1 MGVKAMSHF
10 DINDWTDFARG
21 CATGPDRAQMQAH
34 LEDGCRRC
42 RATVDLL
49 QRVVVAVRADGL
61 YEPPPD
67 IVRCAKAISALQRPR
82 ATARGE
88 WSVARLIYDSMRE
101 PLPAGIRAE
110 TRASR
115 HAVFEAGSLFIDLR
129 LEREQAQMRL
139 VGQLTHR
146 EDPTRFP
153 MASPVLLLGRRDVV
167 AHAVSN
173 QFGEFQMNY
182 PPVRD
187 LRLCIAL
194 PDHPASRVEVSLN
207 QIAEDRPARK
217 RVRGSRPKFE

>member
-1 MGVKAMSHF
+1 
-10 DINDWTDFARG
+10 
-21 CATGPDRAQMQAH
+21 
-34 LEDGCRRC
+34 
-42 RATVDLL
+42 
-49 QRVVVAVRADGL
+49 
-61 YEPPPD
+61 
-67 IVRCAKAISALQRPR
+67 
-82 ATARGE
+82 
-88 WSVARLIYDSMRE
+88 VARLIYDSLRE
-101 PLPAGIRAE
+101 PLPAGLRAD